1 MLDLLSTEL
10 NRIHP
15 IVVAFPLGSLFDN
28 HGDDASVE
36 ETITWER
43 KQTLVH

>member
-1 MLDLLSTEL
+1 MLDLLSTDL
-10 NRIHP
+10 NRIRP
-15 IVVAFPLGSLFDN
+15 IAAAFPLGSLFDN